1 MALVRGVVEHAG
13 VLAAGKE
20 IGLSVTG
27 PSTAV
32 CPVDEPTVN
41 RAISNLVDNAIRYA
55 PAGSRVEIDVEVGDT
70 EATLIVT
77 DHPRRRTGTRLPA
90 LLVAGATSPAPVSAC
105 RSPGRSPWPTAATSR
120 WILPIRPA
128 AAPSGSPCA
137 ILYEHC
143 YISAVTSLDPTA
155 SPGRW
160 DAVHAMLA
168 ALDAQIET
176 VYVERGIEGVRPRFA
191 YPLIRLAHT
200 GPLTIREL
208 ADSLGRSHS
217 AMSQTI
223 TAMRRE
229 GLVDSELGTDART
242 RRITLTGRG
251 RALIPFLEAE
261 WRATEAAVA
270 ELDDEIPHALSAVV
284 AELERALARRPMRD
298 RILAHL
304 HEPPAAPAEPSP

>member
-1 MALVRGVVEHAG
+1 M
-13 VLAAGKE
+13 
-20 IGLSVTG
+20 
-27 PSTAV
+27 
-32 CPVDEPTVN
+32 
-41 RAISNLVDNAIRYA
+41 
-55 PAGSRVEIDVEVGDT
+55 
-70 EATLIVT
+70 
-77 DHPRRRTGTRLPA
+77 
-90 LLVAGATSPAPVSAC
+90 
-105 RSPGRSPWPTAATSR
+105 
-120 WILPIRPA
+120 
-128 AAPSGSPCA
+128 
-137 ILYEHC
+137 
-143 YISAVTSLDPTA
+143 TSLDPTA